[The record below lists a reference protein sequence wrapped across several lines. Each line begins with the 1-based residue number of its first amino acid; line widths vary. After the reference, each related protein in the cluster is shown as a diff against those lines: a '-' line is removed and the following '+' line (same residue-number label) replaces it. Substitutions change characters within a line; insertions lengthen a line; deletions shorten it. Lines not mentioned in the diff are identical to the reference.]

1 MKATILSILVFCIA
15 YLDLSAQ
22 DIEISTEK
30 SNEINDF
37 ANSITEIKEFG
48 SDYIAV
54 KIIVAGREIGG
65 HPELKGK
72 DIVLYDLYLRIQER
86 IKDYQTINGSFWVD
100 GDFHNPRN
108 FEFDPET
115 KTLIFQEGTNE
126 NPKKIALILTAT
138 GIKIK

>member
-1 MKATILSILVFCIA
+1 MKATILSILIFYILC
-15 YLDLSAQ
+15 LDVNAQ
-22 DIEISTEK
+22 DFKISTEK
-30 SNEINDF
+30 SYEINDF
-37 ANSITEIKEFG
+37 ANSITEVKEFG

-65 HPELKGK
+65 HPELPGK
-72 DIVLYDLYLRIQER
+72 DLVLYDLYLRIQER
-86 IKDYQTINGSFWVD
+86 TKAYQTINGSFWVD

-115 KTLIFQEGTNE
+115 KTLKFQEGTVE
-126 NPKKIALILTAT
+126 NPKKIALMTTAT